1 MLSSDKGSRRIRF
14 TCREMTCR
22 FQLEMLWTAF
32 FTFSPASRE
41 NRLHVFGKGCNDSG
55 ESSRDTGFHC
65 DNNNLLFE
73 LESPKNLSFHSRKLL
88 NSNLTGSL
96 YLLLGG
102 HHHVLGAQQEPLGKE
117 AELLFLWFPLNQ
129 TTNSDIQQTRNGKK
143 LLLPDTRFLRKTHS

>member
-41 NRLHVFGKGCNDSG
+41 NGLHVFGKGCNDSG

-65 DNNNLLFE
+65 DNNDLLFE

-88 NSNLTGSL
+88 NSSLKGSA
-96 YLLLGG
+96 YLLLGE
-102 HHHVLGAQQEPLGKE
+102 HYHVLGAQQEPPGKE
-117 AELLFLWFPLNQ
+117 ADPLFLWFPLNQ
-129 TTNSDIQQTRNGKK
+129 ATNSDSQQARSGKRP
-143 LLLPDTRFLRKTHS
+143 LPDTRFLRKPHS